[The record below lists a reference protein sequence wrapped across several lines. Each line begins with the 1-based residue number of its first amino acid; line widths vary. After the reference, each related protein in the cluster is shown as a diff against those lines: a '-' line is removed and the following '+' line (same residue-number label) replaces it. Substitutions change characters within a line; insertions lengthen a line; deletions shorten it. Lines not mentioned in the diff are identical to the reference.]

1 MRLARLVIQWAKTC
15 HPNHM
20 NQKLTVFAK
29 CNTPLEHDRPRPG
42 RLEKGNPLRSTWNHY
57 EHHGVS
63 AGVWACEPGAWRI
76 AFAPGKDEF
85 FHVLEGRIQIT
96 NAQGQAEQFG
106 PGDAGVIPAEF
117 TGVFEVLEP
126 VRKHYVI
133 VDRAAMQAVDQ

>member
-1 MRLARLVIQWAKTC
+1 
-15 HPNHM
+15 M

-29 CNTPLEHDRPRPG
+29 CQTPLEHDRPRPD

-57 EHHGVS
+57 ENNGVS
-63 AGVWACEPGAWRI
+63 AGVWACETGAWRI

-85 FHVLEGRIQIT
+85 FHVLKGRIQIT
-96 NAQGQAEQFG
+96 NAEGQAEQFG

-117 TGVFEVLEP
+117 TGMFEVLEP

-133 VDRAAMQAVDQ
+133 VDRTAVQ

>member
-1 MRLARLVIQWAKTC
+1 MPV
-15 HPNHM
+15 
-20 NQKLTVFAK
+20 KLIPFAGAS
-29 CNTPLEHDRPRPG
+29 TAPEYDRPRPD
-42 RLEKGNPLRSTWNHY
+42 RLEKGNPLRTTLNHY
-57 EHHGVS
+57 ASNGVN
-63 AGVWACEPGAWRI
+63 AGVWACETGAWRI

-96 NAQGQAEQFG
+96 DAEGQAKQFG

-133 VDRAAMQAVDQ
+133 IDREAIK